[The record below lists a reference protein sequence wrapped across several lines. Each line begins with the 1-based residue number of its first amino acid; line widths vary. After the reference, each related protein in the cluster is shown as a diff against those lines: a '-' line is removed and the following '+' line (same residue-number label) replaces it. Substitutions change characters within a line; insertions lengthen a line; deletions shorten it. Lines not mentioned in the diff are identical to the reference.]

1 VARYL
6 KTLSL
11 AVLLIGSIGLVQ
23 SPSPS
28 YTDKTVTYGGQY
40 TDFQAQR
47 FEAGGYYA
55 EACGDKTGVNKDQ
68 PLNGAD
74 APVYIPSDLPC
85 GLGTYEWS
93 RDWFTLGGPTQ
104 GPFELKV
111 TASKDNPNKGYYIVT
126 RFGLASDQ
134 TLKSNIHMEDFFLTN
149 KPWYDD
155 DNSNGFNEF
164 PDRDSGRPIPKGAFY
179 LASEADRG
187 VVGPDRKSDE
197 GVFIADYGDIITGFG
212 DSLASH
218 SSSVYGLADGGFAGN
233 DNHVGDVLELPFDN
247 GYTFPNNNM
256 DNRCSVASGSTK
268 LVWDGSY
275 GKCSPLHEAGKYKPQ
290 GEIIIASEMDADL
303 GSGNLAIREKSKF
316 FICRDV
322 PGSDYTGNNIES
334 SKLVKVQKSPSG
346 SEWKYY
352 RCSEDNDW
360 VEIDCPPGK
369 IFEPTPQPGCVDKDQ
384 VFVEATFFD
393 LQGVPNVSTG
403 DNIVAGFMIDQ
414 GQIGKYETTIGKE
427 LKNIDAE
434 CWMGEDNN
442 YPGTSGTG
450 TFRLSYSG
458 SGPAWVLGEIPFR
471 SSADNSTYSCI
482 WGFSE
487 KPDYGAG
494 GTGSPIQDPGIYE
507 STRNKPVIA
516 VDGGRAQV
524 NYTKDIVQR
533 YNALSTSRINE
544 GLTHAQLWD
553 PYSGL
558 DSRTSVGPSTEDMFS
573 YLGGEFPY
581 CNTPSSPNQ
590 ILDNIIC

>member
-1 VARYL
+1 MCR
-6 KTLSL
+6 
-11 AVLLIGSIGLVQ
+11 
-23 SPSPS
+23 
-28 YTDKTVTYGGQY
+28 
-40 TDFQAQR
+40 
-47 FEAGGYYA
+47 
-55 EACGDKTGVNKDQ
+55 
-68 PLNGAD
+68 
-74 APVYIPSDLPC
+74 
-85 GLGTYEWS
+85 
-93 RDWFTLGGPTQ
+93 
-104 GPFELKV
+104 
-111 TASKDNPNKGYYIVT
+111 
-126 RFGLASDQ
+126 
-134 TLKSNIHMEDFFLTN
+134 
-149 KPWYDD
+149 
-155 DNSNGFNEF
+155 
-164 PDRDSGRPIPKGAFY
+164 
-179 LASEADRG
+179 
-187 VVGPDRKSDE
+187 
-197 GVFIADYGDIITGFG
+197 
-212 DSLASH
+212 
-218 SSSVYGLADGGFAGN
+218 
-233 DNHVGDVLELPFDN
+233 
-247 GYTFPNNNM
+247 
-256 DNRCSVASGSTK
+256 VASGNEEWS
-268 LVWDGSY
+268 S
-275 GKCSPLHEAGKYKPQ
+275 CSPLHEAGKYKPQ

-322 PGSDYTGNNIES
+322 PSSDYTGNNIES

-369 IFEPTPQPGCVDKDQ
+369 IFEPTPQPGCVKKNR

-414 GQIGKYETTIGKE
+414 GQIGKYEATIGKE

-442 YPGTSGTG
+442 RPGTSGTG

-507 STRNKPVIA
+507 STRNEPVIA
-516 VDGGRAQV
+516 VDGGRAQK

-544 GLTHAQLWD
+544 GLSRTQLWD